1 MISFDLETLYPSPP
15 KPGENLIG
23 EIIVSFVGIDK
34 EVNTACALRSD
45 MKTVQTLYTYGWKDR
60 QVRISPRDPAAP
72 ENYTPLPLDDVA
84 HIFFMHSPENAK
96 CDQFSF
102 AQFLSQN
109 VTVSDSTYQAI
120 IRPFIADFISEDV
133 KYQLLTIELE
143 DDNTIRVDLKDTEKK
158 TYSEEELRLLRK
170 PAKLR

>member
-1 MISFDLETLYPSPP
+1 
-15 KPGENLIG
+15 
-23 EIIVSFVGIDK
+23 
-34 EVNTACALRSD
+34 
-45 MKTVQTLYTYGWKDR
+45 
-60 QVRISPRDPAAP
+60 
-72 ENYTPLPLDDVA
+72 
-84 HIFFMHSPENAK
+84 MHSPENAK

-143 DDNTIRVDLKDTEKK
+143 DENTISVDLKDTEKK
-158 TYSEEELRLLRK
+158 TFSEEEIQLLRK
-170 PAKLR
+170 PVKLR